1 MVGNKVKEYKN
12 LTEIW
17 TKNRDKDEFLKYVR
31 DNVAAYQKSESKTA
45 MKREADGVGPKG
57 KLIPSDR
64 AWWPVH
70 RRHLGTDDALR

>member
-31 DNVAAYQKSESKTA
+31 DNVVGYQKAESKTA
-45 MKREADGVGPKG
+45 MKREAEGSAK
-57 KLIPSDR
+57 K
-64 AWWPVH
+64 AQ
-70 RRHLGTDDALR
+70 